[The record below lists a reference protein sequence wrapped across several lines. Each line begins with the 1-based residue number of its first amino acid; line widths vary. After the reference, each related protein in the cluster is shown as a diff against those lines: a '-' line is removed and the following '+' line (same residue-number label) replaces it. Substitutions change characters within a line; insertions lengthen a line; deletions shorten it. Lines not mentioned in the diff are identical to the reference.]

1 MRAALGRA
9 STSALLGLKKTIV
22 NLKKTTVN
30 LNTP

>member
-9 STSALLGLKKTIV
+9 STSALLGHKKTIV